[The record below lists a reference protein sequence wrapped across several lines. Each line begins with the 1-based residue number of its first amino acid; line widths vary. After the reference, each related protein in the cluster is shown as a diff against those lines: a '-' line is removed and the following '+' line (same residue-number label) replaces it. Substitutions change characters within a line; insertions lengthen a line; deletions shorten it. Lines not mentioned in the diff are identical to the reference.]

1 MKFWNYDQQVAME
14 IPIITP
20 PFETKFTTIGN
31 LLEEKQEGVGETQH
45 DSFGIES
52 SFNLSNEL

>member
-1 MKFWNYDQQVAME
+1 ME